1 MQLWRLGGSRLSRS
15 HRIQRSQPLLTH
27 LMVAACMCFV
37 CVQMLHAS
45 DGVMLVITYGQPTSR
60 LPILERKQYSWSV
73 TNVALGPTRFMYA
86 CKKKEQKK

>member
-1 MQLWRLGGSRLSRS
+1 
-15 HRIQRSQPLLTH
+15 
-27 LMVAACMCFV
+27 
-37 CVQMLHAS
+37 MLRPS
-45 DGVMLVITYGQPTSR
+45 GGVMLVITYGQPTSR